1 MKMKIKT
8 AVFVK
13 SAPKLSDA
21 PTLKLPEVALI
32 GRSNVGKSSFI
43 NALCNRKSLAKTSN
57 TPGKTRLLNYYIIN
71 DEFHIVDMPGY
82 GYAKVSKAEQALWS
96 ENFEEY
102 LTQREQ
108 LSFAIQFIDARHEVQ
123 KNDIQMREWLNFNNI
138 RTITVIT
145 KADLIKKAKLEKA
158 LKEIKDV
165 LGDEEAILFSGKT
178 AYGKD
183 AILNLLSELK

>member
-1 MKMKIKT
+1 MKIKT

-13 SAPKLSDA
+13 SAPRLADA
-21 PTLKLPEVALI
+21 PVGNLPEIALV

-71 DEFHIVDMPGY
+71 EQFYIVDMPGY
-82 GYAKVSKAEQALWS
+82 GFAKVSRAEQALWRQ
-96 ENFEEY
+96 NFEKY

-108 LSFAIQFIDARHEVQ
+108 LQFVIQFIDARHDVQ
-123 KNDIQMREWLNFNNI
+123 KNDIQMREWLDYNSI
-138 RTITVIT
+138 RTITVVT
-145 KADLIKKAKLEKA
+145 KSDLIKKSQLDKVLKNV
-158 LKEIKDV
+158 KEILGNEEV
-165 LGDEEAILFSGKT
+165 LLFSAKS

-183 AILNLLSELK
+183 SVLKLLSEFE

>member
-1 MKMKIKT
+1 MKIKT
-8 AVFVK
+8 AEFVK
-13 SAPKLSDA
+13 SAPKIEDA

-43 NALCNRKSLAKTSN
+43 NALCNRKKLAKTSN

-71 DEFHIVDMPGY
+71 DAFHIVDMPGY
-82 GYAKVSKAEQALWS
+82 GYAKVSKTEQALWS
-96 ENFEEY
+96 ENFEKY

-123 KNDIQMREWLNFNNI
+123 KNDIQMREWLDYQNI
-138 RTITVIT
+138 RTITIIT
-145 KADLIKKAKLEKA
+145 KADLVKKAKLDKV
-158 LKEIKDV
+158 LKDIKTV
-165 LGDEEAILFSGKT
+165 LGEDVILFSGKT

-183 AILNLLSELK
+183 AALDLLSELN

>member
-1 MKMKIKT
+1 MKIKT

-13 SAPKLSDA
+13 SAPSIKDA
-21 PTLKLPEVALI
+21 PIGNLPEVALI

-57 TPGKTRLLNYYIIN
+57 TPGKTRLLNYYVIN
-71 DEFHIVDMPGY
+71 ETFHIVDMPGY

-96 ENFEEY
+96 QNFEEY

-123 KNDIQMREWLNFNNI
+123 KNDIQMREWLNFHGI
-138 RTITVIT
+138 ITVTVLT
-145 KADLIKKAKLEKA
+145 KADLVKKAKLDKV
-158 LKEIKDV
+158 LKDV
-165 LGDEEAILFSGKT
+165 KSVLGEDVMLFSGKT

-183 AILNLLSELK
+183 AVLDLLSELK

>member
-71 DEFHIVDMPGY
+71 DTFHIVDMPGY
-82 GYAKVSKAEQALWS
+82 GYAKVSKTEQALWS

-145 KADLIKKAKLEKA
+145 KADLIKKAKLDKV

-165 LGDEEAILFSGKT
+165 FGDEDAILFSGKT

-183 AILNLLSELK
+183 AILNLFSELK